1 MTLCLTLRAGPD
13 VPLEADCIAPDRL
26 AGLGIAAIERQ
37 VLFHGNRQVALGEF
51 FAVSGTPGA
60 DIEVHG
66 DLARVKHLGSGMTHG
81 VLRVDGNAGAHLGAG
96 MSGGLITVSGNA
108 GDWVGP
114 EMRGGRIEVR
124 GNAGHLVGSAYR
136 GAAVGMTGGEIVIHG
151 HALNE
156 VGHAMRA
163 GLIAIGGN
171 CGDFAGVNMLAG
183 SLFVFGT
190 TGIRAGAG
198 MKRGSIVAMQAPE
211 ILPTFTHACRY
222 RPAWLA
228 LYLRHL
234 RERGLPVLREH
245 TDAAYN
251 RWCGDGVEL
260 NRGEILAPAT

>member
-1 MTLCLTLRAGPD
+1 MTLRLTLRAVPD

-26 AGLGIAAIERQ
+26 AGLGLPEIERQ
-37 VLFHGNRQVALGEF
+37 ILFHGNRQVPLGEF
-51 FAVSGTPGA
+51 FAVAGTPG
-60 DIEVHG
+60 DTIEIHG
-66 DLARVKHLGSGMTHG
+66 DLARVKHLGAGMSRGTLH
-81 VLRVDGNAGAHLGAG
+81 VEGNAGAHLGAG
-96 MSGGLITVSGNA
+96 MSGGRITVSGHA

-114 EMRGGRIEVR
+114 EMRGGHIEVR

-136 GAAVGMTGGEIVIHG
+136 GAAVGMTGGEIVILG
-151 HALNE
+151 NALNE

-183 SLFVFGT
+183 TLFVFGA
-190 TGIRAGAG
+190 TGIRAGAS
-198 MKRGSIVAMQAPE
+198 MKRGSIIAMQVPE

-222 RPAWLA
+222 RPTWLA

-234 RERGLPVLREH
+234 GERGLPVLREH
-245 TDAAYN
+245 LDAAYN